1 MPKNLEAIAGLMKS
15 PRGYQWHRLA
25 NDMTAVSCLISS
37 WISRN
42 VMTNGCVL
50 VAKPR
55 LFMDSKVWA
64 MFQRAWHALMHVTA
78 TGKYVVQNTTQSIPV
93 LAAHTTCIN
102 TWGWCMR
109 FPGRVFA
116 CVGGSW
122 RGLACICRQYL
133 SLSPDPSPSLWG

>member
-1 MPKNLEAIAGLMKS
+1 
-15 PRGYQWHRLA
+15 
-25 NDMTAVSCLISS
+25 MTAVSFLISS

-42 VMTNGCVL
+42 GMTNGSVL

-64 MFQRAWHALMHVTA
+64 MFQRAWHALMHVTV

-109 FPGRVFA
+109 FPGRVFV

-133 SLSPDPSPSLWG
+133 SLSPDPSPSLLGWMGVHGLVHSSNSLSSLCICS